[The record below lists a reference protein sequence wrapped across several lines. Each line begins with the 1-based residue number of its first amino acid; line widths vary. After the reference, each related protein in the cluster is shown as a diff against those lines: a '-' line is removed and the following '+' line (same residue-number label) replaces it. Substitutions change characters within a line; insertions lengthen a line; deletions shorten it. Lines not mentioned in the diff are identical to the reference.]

1 MTSYKLER
9 NGTQLVLEE
18 EQDTI
23 RLTIAV
29 LEKGHQ
35 SASVILTDEERHDL
49 ARFLS
54 LL

>member
-1 MTSYKLER
+1 MTYKLER
-9 NGTQLVLEE
+9 EGTCLLI
-18 EQDTI
+18 EQEQGGI
-23 RLTIAV
+23 RLTISV

-35 SASVILTDEERHDL
+35 SSSLILTDEERHDL